1 MSNQN
6 NQNNQ
11 NSQNNQFVQNGMY
24 YTPAPQQPYYP
35 QANYQPYKPI
45 KKVYKPFEKKDSLFF
60 LLSLIA
66 SFLMLDFGLIKGVKL
81 GFTVAYVLLFCIT
94 TAYLWQREAVKN
106 MFSLV
111 CGALS
116 LAGAVTF
123 SLFDNMIITP
133 IMFFL
138 TFGLYGF
145 YVLGISGTFTQ
156 NRGSIRAMIDL
167 FYSVI
172 IEPFAGLEKVIGSA
186 KASSKTNK
194 KLIGALIGIAV
205 SVPFLAVI
213 IPLLM
218 SSDAAFEGLVK
229 VIAKNIG
236 VYLVE
241 FAVAVA
247 CTPFVFSYL
256 FSKREGKNVS
266 AKNANAQFIASP
278 VSVSFLSVISV
289 TYVVYLLSQFAYFF
303 TAFKGILPADYK
315 YTASVFARRGFY
327 EMFAVCVI
335 NVLIVSAVR
344 LFTKREGGRG
354 VIKALSC
361 FISLFSVLLI
371 VIAMQKM
378 RLNISIY
385 GLSVNR
391 VLVCTLMVMILVM
404 IAFFIVHIFA
414 PKISYFQP
422 IILICSALFIAL
434 TFANIDARCAEYNI
448 RAYNEGRIEMLD
460 TSAIRKS
467 SDSAIPYLVEI
478 AKGDDKVLSNNA
490 KNQIVMYVENNDD
503 LQFKNGKIKVD
514 KSNRDPRSY
523 NMARVNAYSAV
534 KDYYDSLSEKDKEP
548 MEKLDYLYTNGY
560 YNEEE
565 NRFESYENDGY
576 TLIYKYNPKT
586 GLYDITEKD

>member
-1 MSNQN
+1 M
-6 NQNNQ
+6 
-11 NSQNNQFVQNGMY
+11 
-24 YTPAPQQPYYP
+24 
-35 QANYQPYKPI
+35 
-45 KKVYKPFEKKDSLFF
+45 
-60 LLSLIA
+60 
-66 SFLMLDFGLIKGVKL
+66 
-81 GFTVAYVLLFCIT
+81 
-94 TAYLWQREAVKN
+94 
-106 MFSLV
+106 
-111 CGALS
+111 
-116 LAGAVTF
+116 
-123 SLFDNMIITP
+123 
-133 IMFFL
+133 
-138 TFGLYGF
+138 
-145 YVLGISGTFTQ
+145 
-156 NRGSIRAMIDL
+156 
-167 FYSVI
+167 
-172 IEPFAGLEKVIGSA
+172 
-186 KASSKTNK
+186 
-194 KLIGALIGIAV
+194 
-205 SVPFLAVI
+205 
-213 IPLLM
+213 
-218 SSDAAFEGLVK
+218 
-229 VIAKNIG
+229 
-236 VYLVE
+236 
-241 FAVAVA
+241 
-247 CTPFVFSYL
+247 
-256 FSKREGKNVS
+256 
-266 AKNANAQFIASP
+266 
-278 VSVSFLSVISV
+278 
-289 TYVVYLLSQFAYFF
+289 
-303 TAFKGILPADYK
+303 
-315 YTASVFARRGFY
+315 
-327 EMFAVCVI
+327 CVI

-503 LQFKNGKIKVD
+503 LKFKNGKIKVD
-514 KSNRDPRSY
+514 KSSRDPRSY

-576 TLIYKYNPKT
+576 TLLHKYNPKT
-586 GLYDITEKD
+586 GLYDITEKE